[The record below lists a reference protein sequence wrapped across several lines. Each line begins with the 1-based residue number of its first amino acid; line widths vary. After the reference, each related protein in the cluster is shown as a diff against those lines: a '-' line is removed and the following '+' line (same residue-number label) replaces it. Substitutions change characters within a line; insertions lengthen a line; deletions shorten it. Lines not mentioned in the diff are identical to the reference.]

1 MFSIISIF
9 ILLLSGTLSPTV
21 ATPNQEDESASRS
34 DSVGSENSDNT
45 FSVSQVYAELYR
57 PVKASNPA
65 NSSSVKLVEPQ
76 LKKSLS
82 FNPKSPGGNSTFFN
96 DQQPL
101 QKSLSFKPPKT
112 INSRINLLQESF
124 KNSRNLSLKRDI
136 EEKKKILDEKLEN
149 WFSSKKNKEKIGNYF
164 YIKQIKY

>member
-1 MFSIISIF
+1 MLSIISIF
-9 ILLLSGTLSPTV
+9 ILLLSGGTSSPTV

-34 DSVGSENSDNT
+34 DSVGSDNSDNT
-45 FSVSQVYAELYR
+45 FSVSQVYAELYP
-57 PVKASNPA
+57 PVKALNPA

-101 QKSLSFKPPKT
+101 QKSLSFKAPKT
-112 INSRINLLQESF
+112 INSENDAKMRNILTDWCINIPNRSC
-124 KNSRNLSLKRDI
+124 
-136 EEKKKILDEKLEN
+136 
-149 WFSSKKNKEKIGNYF
+149 
-164 YIKQIKY
+164 